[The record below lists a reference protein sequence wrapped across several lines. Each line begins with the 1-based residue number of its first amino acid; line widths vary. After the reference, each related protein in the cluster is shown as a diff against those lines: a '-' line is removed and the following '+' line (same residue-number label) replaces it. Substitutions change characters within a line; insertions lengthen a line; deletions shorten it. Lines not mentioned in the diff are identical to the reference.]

1 MIELKPPILTKASQ
15 AVYSV
20 ELPAG
25 HDRNTIALF
34 FFLRLLA
41 PLLASRFA
49 AHART
54 INFEGKLTKEHP
66 NTLNSICFLLL
77 GSHSSKVNKTKKKT
91 SIKFYLHTVGYRRYF
106 YRSFKL
112 SI

>member
-1 MIELKPPILTKASQ
+1 MIESKPLIPTKASQ

-20 ELPAG
+20 ELQAG
-25 HDRNTIALF
+25 HDRKTIAS

-41 PLLASRFA
+41 PLFASRFA
-49 AHART
+49 AHARAT

-77 GSHSSKVNKTKKKT
+77 GYLGCKVNKTKKKT
-91 SIKFYLHTVGYRRYF
+91 SIKFYLHNVNIGDTF
-106 YRSFKL
+106 IEEL
-112 SI
+112 